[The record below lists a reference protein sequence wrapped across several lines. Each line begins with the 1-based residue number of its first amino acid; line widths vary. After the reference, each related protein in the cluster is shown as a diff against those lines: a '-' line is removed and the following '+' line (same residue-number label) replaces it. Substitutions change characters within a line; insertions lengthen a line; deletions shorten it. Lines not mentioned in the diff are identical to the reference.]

1 MTNRKYNTEIVKKIF
16 KEQGC
21 ELISKEYI
29 TYSNHLEYKCKC
41 GNKSTITFANFQKG
55 KRCKKCAG
63 LETFTFEQ
71 VKLKFEERECI
82 LISTDY
88 KNTKSKLEYIC
99 KCGTSHEMTYE
110 NFKKGSN
117 CPNCMNKVGNT
128 KFTYEHVYNYFKE
141 QKCELISTEYINP
154 RTKLDY
160 ICNCGNISSITFD
173 HFKRGVR
180 CMKCKA
186 KHSSSL
192 YSLSFDFIKEEFE
205 KNNCKLLS
213 TEYINCDTK
222 LNYICNCGNKSKISY
237 DSFRRG
243 SRCNMCKNKTEK
255 IVSEFLES
263 KYTNIISQPKFE
275 WCKNKTFLPF
285 DFLLDNEKVIIE
297 VDGGQHFK
305 QVSNWK
311 SPEETQKGDLF
322 KMKCALEHGY
332 HIIRIFQEDIFNN
345 TIDWK
350 FLITQAIDNLNIVVG
365 ARKPRVIYI
374 SKDPQLYNNYKLLEK
389 LDKSL

>member
-1 MTNRKYNTEIVKKIF
+1 MGKRKYTLEIVKQIF
-16 KEQGC
+16 K
-21 ELISKEYI
+21 
-29 TYSNHLEYKCKC
+29 
-41 GNKSTITFANFQKG
+41 
-55 KRCKKCAG
+55 
-63 LETFTFEQ
+63 
-71 VKLKFEERECI
+71 
-82 LISTDY
+82 D
-88 KNTKSKLEYIC
+88 
-99 KCGTSHEMTYE
+99 
-110 NFKKGSN
+110 
-117 CPNCMNKVGNT
+117 
-128 KFTYEHVYNYFKE
+128 

-180 CMKCKA
+180 CKKCQG
-186 KHSSSL
+186 KHLSLL
-192 YSLSFDFIKEEFE
+192 YSLSFDFVKKEFE
-205 KNNCKLLS
+205 KNNCILLS

-222 LNYICNCGNKSKISY
+222 LNYICQCGSTSEISY

-243 SRCNMCKNKTEK
+243 SRCMKCSGTEKLTYDFVKKEFEKNNCKLLSTEYINAYTKLHYLCKCENKSKITYSHFKNGRRCNMCKNKTEK

-275 WCKNKTFLPF
+275 WCKNITYLPF
-285 DFLLDNEKVIIE
+285 DFLLDNEKIIIE

-311 SPEETQKGDLF
+311 SPEETQKGDIF
-322 KMKCALEHGY
+322 KMKSALEHGY

-350 FLITQAIDNLNIVVG
+350 LLITQAIDNLNNLN
-365 ARKPRVIYI
+365 KPQVIYI
-374 SKDPQLYNNYKLLEK
+374 SKDPQLYNNYKLLENF
-389 LDKSL
+389 